1 MLPRHL
7 LILGLCCAEITS
19 VGFADDRTTADL
31 VAISAFA
38 LN

>member
-1 MLPRHL
+1 MLLLPL
-7 LILGLCCAEITS
+7 LILGLCCTEITS
-19 VGFADDRTTADL
+19 VGFAGDHTTADL